1 MRGLHPRLQQLE
13 RTNKIWIQISMT
25 TVTSLFLLDPVI
37 SIYLIQAFSPLQRSA
52 NMMIGML
59 RVLNLFAWFSSWLIG
74 PEADICYLHCK
85 MWDIINAVQLSLHGS
100 LPRAK
105 SFFIWRVK
113 RYLQR
118 SGGKSLEEETGTR
131 KKHFPS
137 PRSRCFKKDTVPPV
151 REMPFGGGE

>member
-1 MRGLHPRLQQLE
+1 
-13 RTNKIWIQISMT
+13 MT
-25 TVTSLFLLDPVI
+25 TVTSLFLLDHAI
-37 SIYLIQAFSPLQRSA
+37 SISLIQAFSPLQRSP
-52 NMMIGML
+52 NMIIGML
-59 RVLNLFAWFSSWLIG
+59 RVLSLFAWFSSWLIG

-85 MWDIINAVQLSLHGS
+85 MWEIINAVQLSLHGS

-137 PRSRCFKKDTVPPV
+137 PRSKMFQKRHGAPSQGDAFWGWWVMHRLCFGP
-151 REMPFGGGE
+151 